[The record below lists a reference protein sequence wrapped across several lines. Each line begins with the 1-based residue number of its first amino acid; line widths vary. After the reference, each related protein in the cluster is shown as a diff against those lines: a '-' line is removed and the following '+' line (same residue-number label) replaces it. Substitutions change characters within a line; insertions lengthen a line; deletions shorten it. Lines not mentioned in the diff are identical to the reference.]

1 MLSYRTI
8 VLSVMGAITLWGCG
22 QKGPLYLPSEPE
34 AAHRATLPRAVA
46 NELQFRKDVPTP
58 PALAPNPS
66 ASAPI
71 QP

>member
-8 VLSVMGAITLWGCG
+8 VLSVMGIITLWGCG
-22 QKGPLYLPSEPE
+22 QKGPLYLPTEPE

-46 NELQFRKDVPTP
+46 NELHLLTP

-66 ASAPI
+66 TSAPT